1 MTTGTEQQNLDF
13 IRDSKAIIQNVP
25 SPISTIFL
33 YSSIGFFLAFLTW
46 AYFAELEEI
55 TRGDGRVIPSSRM
68 QVIQSLEA
76 GIVKDIKVSEGDI
89 IKKGQVLLKIED
101 TGFSSD
107 LGELA
112 GKELALNAQ
121 IIRLQYE
128 AKGGQQKKL
137 IYPDLFVQK
146 APDIVKREKDLF
158 KVRRQTLHNKLAIFI
173 EALDIAKREYAIKAP
188 LARRGI
194 LSKTDVLK
202 LEREISN
209 IKGKLHDQELTFQQD
224 AQNELNARQTE
235 IAIVRQSIKAAID
248 KVFRTELRSPV
259 DGVIN
264 KIHINT
270 IGGVVISGESLIEIT
285 PIDDNLFVEVNIEPK
300 DIAFIA
306 RGDEA
311 QVKISA
317 YDYTIFGTLSGKV
330 DVISSDSIV
339 DELTKERYYLVTI
352 KTKDSY
358 LRKGK
363 ESLPIIPGMVATAD
377 IITGKKSVL
386 DYLLKPIIKAR
397 SEALR
402 ER

>member
-1 MTTGTEQQNLDF
+1 MTTDAERNNLDF
-13 IRDSKAIIQNVP
+13 IRDAKGVVHRAV
-25 SPISTIFL
+25 SPRSTIFL
-33 YSSIGFFLAFLTW
+33 YSSIGFFAAFLTW

-89 IKKGQVLLKIED
+89 IKKDQVLLKIAD

-112 GKELALNAQ
+112 GKELALQAQ
-121 IIRLQYE
+121 IIRLQQE
-128 AKGGQQKKL
+128 ATEGQKKKL
-137 IYPDLFVQK
+137 IYPDTFIQK
-146 APDIVKREKDLF
+146 APDVVKREKNLF
-158 KVRRQTLHNKLAIFI
+158 KVRQQTLESRLARFK
-173 EALDIAKREYAIKAP
+173 ETLNIAKREYAINAP

-194 LSKTDVLK
+194 LSKTEVLK
-202 LEREISN
+202 LEREISDL
-209 IKGKLHDQELTFQQD
+209 KGKLDDLKLTFQQE
-224 AQNELNARQTE
+224 AQNELNAKQTE
-235 IAIVRQSIKAAID
+235 LVIIQQSIKAARD

-259 DGVIN
+259 AGVVN
-264 KIHINT
+264 KIHVNT
-270 IGGVVISGESLIEIT
+270 IGGVVSSGEPLIEIT
-285 PIDDNLFVEVNIEPK
+285 PIEDTLFVEVKIEPK

-306 RGDEA
+306 KGDKS

-317 YDYTIFGTLSGKV
+317 YDYTVYGTISGNV
-330 DVISSDSIV
+330 DVISSDSVV

-352 KTKDSY
+352 KTKDIY

-363 ESLPIIPGMVATAD
+363 EILPIIPGMVATAD